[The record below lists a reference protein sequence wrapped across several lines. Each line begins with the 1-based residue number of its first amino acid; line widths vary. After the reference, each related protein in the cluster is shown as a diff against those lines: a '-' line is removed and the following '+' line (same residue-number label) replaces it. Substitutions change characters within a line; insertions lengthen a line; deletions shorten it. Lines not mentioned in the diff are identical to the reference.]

1 VPQSKSILTISSNAE
16 LQVIRT
22 LVLRQ
27 AGYEVAAAPDDA
39 EAIRLF
45 AAPHSFDL
53 ILLCHSVPESSRV
66 ELVNKI
72 KASKSTA
79 PVPALNNGYDPTHAE
94 VDGICTTWIRR
105 SKCLS

>member
-1 VPQSKSILTISSNAE
+1 MRNHK
-16 LQVIRT
+16 
-22 LVLRQ
+22 VLERLFWGK

-45 AAPHSFDL
+45 AAPNSFDL

-79 PVPALNNGYDPTHAE
+79 PVLALNNGYDPTHAE
-94 VDGICTTWIRR
+94 VDGVCTTWIRR